1 MKKWFL
7 PLIFVIFLMV
17 SCGETTGE
25 KPVNKGLAG
34 FAVEFS
40 KDFDLGSPQ
49 KRIGNYGEDIVTK
62 INITALGYDNK
73 PLTDYSGEIEIGLL
87 YGEIKMENERPMIH
101 NGYAGDIEVKMRNC
115 LDNNR
120 VVVKEV
126 KKHEGDETTEQTGKM
141 GVSPV
146 FYPQVATISAIQGT
160 IKEGTKGNQ
169 SAFNKRNL
177 TLKDRKMVVTAV
189 IEGGFYLHEV
199 GVDDYSSIY
208 MYTYSTPYV
217 DDNIEDTTALPVGAL
232 IESANGSVFEFF
244 GFTEMSFPTFKPV
257 YVEKDGKMTIKTDKS
272 LIPEPKDISEIIP
285 EFIEIEDGD
294 EGLSETEKENKK
306 AKIKTHNKMVEK
318 TLEKYEASLVTVKN
332 VAVEW
337 FNENDSSFVEY
348 SQFPLRMNTSD
359 KYVKRHI
366 LAQTLYTAPLFN
378 AVAEKPQKET
388 GESLHHY
395 NFTGILKQHTS
406 ARPTWILVP
415 RDMNDIE
422 CLDCDE

>member
-49 KRIGNYGEDIVTK
+49 KRIGTYGEDIVAK

-73 PLTDYSGEIEIGLL
+73 PLTDYSGGIEISML
-87 YGEIKMENERPMIH
+87 YGEIQMDNERPMMN
-101 NGYAGDIEVKMRNC
+101 NGYAKDIEVKMRNC
-115 LDNNR
+115 LDNDR
-120 VVVKEV
+120 VVVEEV
-126 KKHEGDETTEQTGKM
+126 VKRDEETVKTGKL

-146 FYPQVATISAIQGT
+146 FYPQVATISAIQGSV
-160 IKEGTKGNQ
+160 KGAKGNP
-169 SAFNKRNL
+169 SEFNKRNL

-285 EFIEIEDGD
+285 EFMEIEEGD
-294 EGLSETEKENKK
+294 EGLSEKEKEDKESE
-306 AKIKTHNKMVEK
+306 IKTHNNMAEK

-332 VAVEW
+332 VAVAW

-348 SQFPLRMNTSD
+348 SQFPLRMDTSD
-359 KYVKRHI
+359 KYVKRNI

-378 AVAEKPQKET
+378 AVDEKPQKET